1 MNPLGGM
8 HVYAAS
14 LILLLTACSHITPQ
28 AVGVVPGEEFSLAV
42 TETAALPEQG
52 LLEFANVVSDSRCPR
67 DVQCV
72 WAGDAVIVLR
82 ASDENGSASLTLHTN
97 GPGTAR
103 FGIWEVQLV
112 ELRPVPR
119 EGESLRQADYE
130 VVLRLREV
138 ER

>member
-1 MNPLGGM
+1 MGGM
-8 HVYAAS
+8 RVHAAP

-28 AVGVVPGEEFSLAV
+28 AVGVVPGEEFSLSV

-52 LLEFANVVSDSRCPR
+52 LLEFASVLSDSRCPR

-72 WAGDAVIVLR
+72 WAGDAVIGLR
-82 ASDENGSASLTLHTN
+82 ASEANGSSSLTLHTN
-97 GPGTAR
+97 GAGTAR
-103 FGIWEVQLV
+103 FGKWEVELV